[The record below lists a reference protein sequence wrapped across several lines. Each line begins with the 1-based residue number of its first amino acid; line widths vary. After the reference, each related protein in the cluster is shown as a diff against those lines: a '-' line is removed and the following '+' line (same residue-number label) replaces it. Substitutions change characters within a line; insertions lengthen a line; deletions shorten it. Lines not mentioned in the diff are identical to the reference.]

1 MRIVKSSSNVDGQSE
16 VVEIEKKTK
25 NEKTDEYNMKTSE
38 SVSQICL

>member
-16 VVEIEKKTK
+16 VVEIEKKK
-25 NEKTDEYNMKTSE
+25 QKMKKDEYNMKTSE